1 MSILKRKRLDDSV
14 VLQTIN
20 IEESAL
26 LQTNPSLLQQQI
38 LLGPVIDDGK
48 HILENSQIQI
58 MNNSNILAT
67 DPAGHSNTFIVLP
80 QNGEGGSDT
89 QTILQSIPVYLLVPR
104 EQSVKQPDVNPTAN
118 TPILI
123 KDVRTVKHE
132 VEEEDVRRYTETIYL
147 DSMDEDPLLPDPD
160 VKADGAINPND
171 WKHRSLYKCD
181 FPGCPKMFLY
191 PHDRKVHKD
200 SHIFPAGTE
209 YKCSICNMSF
219 KQAIDRNKHV
229 ESHSIPSTH
238 VCSFC
243 KASFPYY
250 TTLIQHINNTCCL
263 SKCVKCRF
271 CNIPF
276 ANREDARQHEI
287 KLHISYSKE
296 KLARARRPMRHA
308 RTPVDTDN
316 VIVLD

>member
-1 MSILKRKRLDDSV
+1 M
-14 VLQTIN
+14 QTIN
-20 IEESAL
+20 IEESAFE
-26 LQTNPSLLQQQI
+26 QANPSLLQQI
-38 LLGPVIDDGK
+38 LLGPVVDNGK
-48 HILENSQIQI
+48 HILENSHIQI

-67 DPAGHSNTFIVLP
+67 DPTGHSNTFIVLP
-80 QNGEGGSDT
+80 QNGEGGSET
-89 QTILQSIPVYLLVPR
+89 QTILESIPVYLLVPR
-104 EQSVKQPDVNPTAN
+104 EQAEKQPDVNSIVPADN

-132 VEEEDVRRYTETIYL
+132 EEEDVRRYPETIYL
-147 DSMDEDPLLPDPD
+147 DSIDEDPLLPDSD
-160 VKADGAINPND
+160 AKASADGAIDPKD

-219 KQAIDRNKHV
+219 KQAVDRNKHV
-229 ESHSIPSTH
+229 ESHSVPSTH

-276 ANREDARQHEI
+276 ANRGDARQHEI
-287 KLHISYSKE
+287 KLHISYSKD
-296 KLARARRPMRHA
+296 KLTRVRRPIRHA
-308 RTPVDTDN
+308 PGPVGTDN